1 MTVKILIKRT
11 VPDISIERLDFL
23 LRRMR
28 SVCLMQPGYVSGQTL
43 RRLDKPGEFLVI
55 SIWESLE
62 DWESWFNSTER
73 TEIQFEIDDLLGEE
87 TRYEIYS

>member
-11 VPDISIERLDFL
+11 VSDISIERLDFL